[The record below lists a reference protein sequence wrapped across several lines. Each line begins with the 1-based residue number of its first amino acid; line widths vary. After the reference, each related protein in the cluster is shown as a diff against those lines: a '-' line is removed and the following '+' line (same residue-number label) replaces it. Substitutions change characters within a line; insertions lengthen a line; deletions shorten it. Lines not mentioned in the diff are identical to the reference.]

1 MAAHDGK
8 GPLYPSTV
16 SRMVTTK
23 HSREG
28 SAEPQIFPDVPAGL
42 FIPIQISQWETH
54 PQSPGFRQS
63 RVICKCLLEESAL
76 AICSLSSLME
86 TRLDLSK
93 LTGVRGT
100 GGARPQPESPRP
112 LVLWLSPGHWIIS
125 PTGL

>member
-1 MAAHDGK
+1 MGK
-8 GPLYPSTV
+8 GPSIPPLSPEWSPQSTV
-16 SRMVTTK
+16 GRVLQSRRFFQM
-23 HSREG
+23 
-28 SAEPQIFPDVPAGL
+28 FPAGL

-54 PQSPGFRQS
+54 LQSPGFRQS